1 MIRKILR
8 KITIVQRVGIVTTI
22 LFLLYVMYVHG
33 NRFELRPKMLF
44 PIVLGWGAYWIIIA
58 IIEKWKNK

>member
-1 MIRKILR
+1 MIMKLLR

-22 LFLLYVMYVHG
+22 LFVLYVMYLHG
-33 NRFELRPKMLF
+33 NRFIFTPKMLF

-58 IIEKWKNK
+58 IIEKRKNK

>member
-8 KITIVQRVGIVTTI
+8 KITIVQRVGIVMTI
-22 LFLLYVMYVHG
+22 LFLLYVMYADG
-33 NRFELRPKMLF
+33 NRFQLRPKMLF